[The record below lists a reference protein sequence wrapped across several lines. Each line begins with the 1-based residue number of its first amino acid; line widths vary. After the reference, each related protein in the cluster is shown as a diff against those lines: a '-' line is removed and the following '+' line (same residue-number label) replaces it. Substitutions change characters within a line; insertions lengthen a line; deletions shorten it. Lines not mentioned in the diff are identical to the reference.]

1 MDFITEIAN
10 VYDYIKELDEL
21 LNKFDQ
27 KELVENQEIIK
38 LKTTAMLGLH
48 IFRAEELIKLGVEL

>member
-1 MDFITEIAN
+1 MDQH
-10 VYDYIKELDEL
+10 DYMEELNEL
-21 LNKFDQ
+21 LNKLDQ

-38 LKTTAMLGLH
+38 LKTIAMLGLH